1 MFQKILLA
9 TDGSEH
15 AKKATKTTIHLAKT
29 LSQSSIILMHV
40 IGRGP
45 TRSELAEA
53 NYDVRSL
60 LTMKSQQA
68 LRSIKD
74 EITQEGLSIS
84 IEVGLG
90 EPAKEII
97 ELARQQKIDLIIMGS
112 RGLSSV
118 EEIVLGSVS
127 HKVIQNAPCPV
138 MVVK

>member
-15 AKKATKTTIHLAKT
+15 AKKATKTAIHLAKS

-40 IGRGP
+40 IGKAP
-45 TRSELAEA
+45 SRSELADA

-60 LTMKSQQA
+60 LTMKAHQA

-112 RGLSSV
+112 RGLSSL